1 MTLKRTIPFLLI
13 SVIVLLMMVS
23 CDTVGAY
30 KIPGPRIGNG
40 PPAHAP
46 AHGYRRKHVAGL
58 ELVFDSS
65 LGLYVVVGNPD
76 LYYCDGYFYRLRG
89 TIWEISLYP
98 DRGWQGAHGKPIPK
112 GLQNKGNKGKAK
124 HK

>member
-1 MTLKRTIPFLLI
+1 MIFKRTFSFILI
-13 SVIVLLMMVS
+13 SAILLLMTAS
-23 CDTVGAY
+23 CSTVGAY
-30 KIPGPRIGNG
+30 KIPGPRVGHG

-46 AHGYRRKHVAGL
+46 AHGYRRKQVAGF

-89 TIWEISLYP
+89 TVWEISQHP
-98 DRGWQGAHGKPIPK
+98 DNGWNHISGKSIPR
-112 GLQNKGNKGKAK
+112 GLQAKNRGKHNKAF
-124 HK
+124 